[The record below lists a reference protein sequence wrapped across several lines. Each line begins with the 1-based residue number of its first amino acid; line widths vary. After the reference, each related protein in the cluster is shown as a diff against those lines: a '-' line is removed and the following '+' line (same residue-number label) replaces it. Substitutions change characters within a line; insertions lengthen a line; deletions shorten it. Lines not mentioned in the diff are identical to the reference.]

1 MKHIEIKTKYGN
13 IDVYNSKMYDK
24 VPINDICS
32 NKCVLEDSGHV
43 MSTEVMSCYNL
54 LTPSTTRIVI
64 ATVNVKRGET
74 VSIIADGNDKII
86 DFDYLNM
93 LYKASN
99 TASFV
104 IDFDDIKFMVY
115 FNFGRMQVELQSKN
129 KAYLTD
135 LQLNKEASKQPNYIV
150 STLGMII

>member
-1 MKHIEIKTKYGN
+1 
-13 IDVYNSKMYDK
+13 MYDK
-24 VPINDICS
+24 VPIDDICS
-32 NKCVLEDSGHV
+32 NKCILKDSGHV
-43 MSTEVMSCYNL
+43 MNTEVMSCYNL

-104 IDFDDIKFMVY
+104 IDFDDIKFIVY
-115 FNFGRMQVELQSKN
+115 FNSGRMSVELQSEN
-129 KAYLTD
+129 KAYITD
-135 LQLNKEASKQPNYIV
+135 LQLNKELSKQPNYIV
-150 STLGMII
+150 SALGMII